1 MSRKPLLVD
10 YRGQP
15 IAYSDFF
22 QAGNPTQRQ
31 EYPAR
36 FYAADYDTANLLSA
50 CSLKTL
56 RSAGRFLFANVD
68 IIRGALLEQASY
80 SFPLHA
86 RYTGADKAWGA
97 DIAEPWLWEW
107 KKSNNLRGGVYD
119 SHTNSRLR
127 LLGYKV
133 DGDIGTVLTFD
144 ELEYPKLQYIR
155 GHRIGN
161 REWGDRVKDGPYKGR
176 KLCNGVVL
184 DDYNRTIAYLVLGDT
199 KEQDQ
204 YVDAGGMILTY
215 SPDYFDQ
222 MRGISHLVAS
232 IRPFAAIKRLHEYE
246 LRAHQAQSA
255 YAAVIKNESGEA
267 DSASDAFNRTER
279 STGDEGAQ
287 ATLTTQTLED
297 GLIQYVKA
305 ASGSGVEL
313 LRPDRP
319 GPGSQSFWDTIIR
332 GALYG
337 IGWDPD
343 FALAIKEPG
352 GAWARTIL
360 QKVNKAVRINVVVEA
375 FAQRREDWY
384 AINKAIELGRIP
396 GPSDGD
402 TWSWEYQ
409 LAQREITADSGNELN
424 AQRQGYILGIN
435 TLDEL
440 IASRGGWW
448 VEHRDQ
454 REREVRDKLDRA
466 KGILVDYPELGTIQL
481 ALKLIEDTAPMVK
494 FDAAPQNTEDQ
505 ATSGTEE
512 VGAGNS
518 GGNGDATDGSE

>member
-31 EYPAR
+31 EYPVR
-36 FYAADYDTANLLSA
+36 FYSADYDTANLLSA

-86 RYTGADKAWGA
+86 RYTGAGDKEWGSKV
-97 DIAEPWLWEW
+97 AEPWLYEW

-199 KEQDQ
+199 KAQDQ

-246 LRAHQAQSA
+246 LRAHQVQSSF
-255 YAAVIKNESGEA
+255 AVNIKNESGEA
-267 DSASDAFNRTER
+267 DSASEAFNRTER
-279 STGDEGAQ
+279 ATGDEGAQ
-287 ATLTTQTLED
+287 ATLTTETLED
-297 GLIQYVKA
+297 GLIRYMRA
-305 ASGSGVEL
+305 GTGAELEL

-319 GPGSQSFWDTIIR
+319 GQGSQSFWDRIIR
-332 GALYG
+332 GAMYG
-337 IGWDPD
+337 IEWDPD
-343 FALAIKEPG
+343 FALALKDPG

-360 QKVNKAVRINVVVEA
+360 QKINKAIKRNVVVEA

-384 AINKAIELGRIP
+384 ALTKAIEIGRIP

-409 LAQREITADSGNELN
+409 LAQREITADSGNDLAAKRE
-424 AQRQGYILGIN
+424 AYKLGLL
-435 TLDEL
+435 TLRRYLSSEGD
-440 IASRGGWW
+440 WW
-448 VEHRDQ
+448 MEHRDD
-454 REREVRDKLDRA
+454 REEETDDLLTRAEKLQA
-466 KGILVDYPELGTIQL
+466 KHPKWTLEQCANWLEQWNPNGVQSAAAPAPEDEPAAEMTS
-481 ALKLIEDTAPMVK
+481 KDTA
-494 FDAAPQNTEDQ
+494 DD
-505 ATSGTEE
+505 EE
-512 VGAGNS
+512 T
-518 GGNGDATDGSE
+518 DDGSE